1 MFKDSIR
8 HKCNRLFPRSTH
20 LNPVPFSPSDV
31 PLLPLSLH
39 GGCLAAP
46 ACSDGAG
53 PDQHRLYWIWELPSV
68 PAGRRSMAMATAR
81 SGRRRGRGRCRRT
94 SDSTTRITTG
104 RLKLLLPHG
113 TADARAPPPFA
124 RHRSLRALL
133 PHGVADARSSAI
145 GAATSS
151 PRPPAWRRGCAL
163 LRRHDDR
170 QLHRHPHRGRE
181 RLHQQLHARQLPP
194 PVHRPG
200 SSSSSSSPSSHA
212 LSSSGGQLDLALGG
226 GSTPASCSS
235 SAFMCNIIIFT
246 PKKNELTRKNWY
258 VVRRPSVRPPPR
270 LPTVRHF
277 PLPIFAPPLRLPHA
291 DLFSPN

>member
-113 TADARAPPPFA
+113 TADARAPPPSV
-124 RHRSLRALL
+124 RHRSLRA
-133 PHGVADARSSAI
+133 P
-145 GAATSS
+145 
-151 PRPPAWRRGCAL
+151 PPARRRGCAL
-163 LRRHDDR
+163 LR
-170 QLHRHPHRGRE
+170 HRRRYLLAPSSRMASWMRAPPAP
-181 RLHQQLHARQLPP
+181 RRPTTPP
-194 PVHRPG
+194 P
-200 SSSSSSSPSSHA
+200 
-212 LSSSGGQLDLALGG
+212 
-226 GSTPASCSS
+226 STPRAG
-235 SAFMCNIIIFT
+235 A
-246 PKKNELTRKNWY
+246 PPPAAA
-258 VVRRPSVRPPPR
+258 RPSAPSACASSRELEQLVVSVEPR
-270 LPTVRHF
+270 VEL
-277 PLPIFAPPLRLPHA
+277 
-291 DLFSPN
+291 